1 MVKNEDGLVGLQ
13 FSKEC
18 SVLTSQKESVTRS
31 LQSMLS
37 GSPVCVVVDSIR
49 PLPNNWSAFMQ
60 FLFHFLSYISLSQV

>member
-18 SVLTSQKESVTRS
+18 SILTSQKDSVTKS
-31 LQSMLS
+31 LQNMLG

-49 PLPNNWSAFMQ
+49 PLPNNWLVFE
-60 FLFHFLSYISLSQV
+60 F